1 MIGNIECESS
11 EEFVDKLDLAK
22 DKGLSLALDFYCTCR
37 NGRFEDDQLYAIYE
51 KDDQTKE
58 SRMNLNFWIKGLPMP
73 EGSEDM
79 GLAGMLEN
87 PDTGEIS
94 LTFRDDVPEQIE
106 KQLYQLP
113 PNSILLNPEEAE
125 DYEDPPGIP

>member
-51 KDDQTKE
+51 KDDI
-58 SRMNLNFWIKGLPMP
+58 RGL
-73 EGSEDM
+73 
-79 GLAGMLEN
+79 
-87 PDTGEIS
+87 
-94 LTFRDDVPEQIE
+94 IE
-106 KQLYQLP
+106 KLKSCLDADNKSQ
-113 PNSILLNPEEAE
+113 
-125 DYEDPPGIP
+125 

>member
-1 MIGNIECESS
+1 
-11 EEFVDKLDLAK
+11 
-22 DKGLSLALDFYCTCR
+22 
-37 NGRFEDDQLYAIYE
+37 
-51 KDDQTKE
+51 
-58 SRMNLNFWIKGLPMP
+58 MNLNFWIKGLPMP